1 MALTDNLL
9 AYWDLSES
17 SGNPRLDSVGAND
30 LSDNN
35 GIATGTGPG
44 GSGVAA
50 DLEASSFEYLQTA
63 GDHADISCGDTDFT
77 INLWVNFETG
87 GAFKIVATKGYGYTT
102 NYEWSLFT
110 DTNSKLQFSVN
121 SGAATTGAVSTT
133 GAAVS
138 TATWYMVTMWHDSVA
153 GSNNIGIAVNAGT
166 ADTATH
172 LTGVNDG
179 TRALEL
185 GRTEGGA
192 LYFDGKLAYVGM
204 WRRVLSGAE
213 RTSLYNSGAGL
224 NYAGLSGGGGA
235 TVARQRLVNGG
246 LVRGRLIG

>member
-9 AYWDLSES
+9 AYWELDEG
-17 SGNPRLDSVGAND
+17 SGQRNDSHGSRH
-30 LSDNN
+30 LTDNN
-35 GIATGTGPG
+35 TVATGTGPD
-44 GSGVAA
+44 SGTCA
-50 DLEASSFEYLQTA
+50 DIEAGNFEWLDTA
-63 GDHADISCGDTDFT
+63 DHADISCGDTDFT

-102 NYEWSLFT
+102 NYEWALFT
-110 DTNSKLQFSVN
+110 DTNSKLQFNVN
-121 SGAATTGAVSTT
+121 NGAATVGSVSTT

-179 TRALEL
+179 TRSLEF

-192 LYFDGKLAYVGM
+192 LYFDGKLAYAGM

-224 NYAGLSGGGGA
+224 TYAGLSGGGGA

>member
-9 AYWDLSES
+9 AYWELDEG
-17 SGNPRLDSVGAND
+17 SGTRNDSHGSRH
-30 LSDNN
+30 LTDNN
-35 GIATGTGPG
+35 TVATGTGPD
-44 GSGVAA
+44 SGTCA
-50 DLEASSFEYLQTA
+50 DFEASQFEWLDVA
-63 GDHADISCGDTDFT
+63 DHADLSCGDTDFT

-87 GAFKIVATKGYGYTT
+87 GTFKIVATKGYGYTT
-102 NYEWSLFT
+102 NYEWALFT
-110 DTNSKLQFSVN
+110 DASSKLQFNVN
-121 SGAATTGAVSTT
+121 SGAATVTSVATT

-138 TATWYMVTMWHDSVA
+138 TSTWYMVSMWHDA
-153 GSNNIGIAVNAGT
+153 TANQIGIAVNAGS
-166 ADTATH
+166 ADTASCS
-172 LTGVNDG
+172 TGVNDG
-179 TRALEL
+179 TRSLEF

-213 RTSLYNSGAGL
+213 RTSLYNSSAGL
-224 NYAGLSGGGGA
+224 NYAGLSGGGGS